1 MENPDVKNLSLSIT
15 NAISENKSIIR
26 YYDTN
31 VFTLIL
37 FPNMAPADIDPVSFC
52 RLISDIKNQGTT
64 IAHDADMEL
73 IKEQLDQI
81 PILDPSSFNIYG
93 TLPGWLLFIIL
104 PIGIIYWIGYY
115 IKINNLIDKLRII
128 ESKLQSISFSLKAA
142 LNY

>member
-1 MENPDVKNLSLSIT
+1 MENSDVKSLALSIAS
-15 NAISENKSIIR
+15 AISENNSIIR

-31 VFTLIL
+31 VFTLIF

-52 RLISDIKNQGTT
+52 RLVSDIKNQGTT
-64 IAHDADMEL
+64 IALNADMDL
-73 IKEQLDQI
+73 IHEQLKQI
-81 PILDPSSFNIYG
+81 PTLDSSSFNIYG

-115 IKINNLIDKLRII
+115 IKINNLIDKLREV

-142 LNY
+142 MDY